1 MSFFCGE
8 QRKCRQQIKGKKGN
22 MMEEMDGEMKGGE
35 DWAIGRNHQFR
46 RKRKRRRRRKKDDD
60 DDDDEEEI
68 YRKERERLAG

>member
-1 MSFFCGE
+1 
-8 QRKCRQQIKGKKGN
+8 
-22 MMEEMDGEMKGGE
+22 MDGEMKGGE

-46 RKRKRRRRRKKDDD
+46 RKRRRRRKKDDD